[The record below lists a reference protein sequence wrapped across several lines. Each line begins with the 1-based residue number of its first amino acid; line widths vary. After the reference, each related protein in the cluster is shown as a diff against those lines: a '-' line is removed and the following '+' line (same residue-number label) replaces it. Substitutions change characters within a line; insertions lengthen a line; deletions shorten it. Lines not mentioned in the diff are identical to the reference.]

1 VTEERDTEYVLELG
15 YVPMPAEWRRRT
27 VFGHRGVLHPFL
39 GQSRPAGELRAQR
52 VQERWNG
59 RCLAELVVT
68 VVVAA
73 AEAYDAPPRAPL
85 LILRLLEGQLTNEFE

>member
-39 GQSRPAGELRAQR
+39 G
-52 VQERWNG
+52 
-59 RCLAELVVT
+59 
-68 VVVAA
+68 
-73 AEAYDAPPRAPL
+73 
-85 LILRLLEGQLTNEFE
+85 